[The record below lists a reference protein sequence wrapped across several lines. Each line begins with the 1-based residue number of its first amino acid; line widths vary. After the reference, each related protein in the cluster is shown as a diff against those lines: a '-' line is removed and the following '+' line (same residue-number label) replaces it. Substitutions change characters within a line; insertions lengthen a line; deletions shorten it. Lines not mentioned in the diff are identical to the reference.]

1 MLTRSLTTLALLVA
15 LAAPTQAQDYPSRVI
30 KVTQGFA
37 PGGNVDVIARLL
49 AQQMERN
56 LGQPMVIESKPGGAG
71 SLAAELVSR
80 SAPDGHSLLVTP
92 SAHAMYG
99 GLARNVRYK
108 VVEDFTWISTAS
120 FYPFLICV
128 RQDSRFQN
136 LQQLIDEARKRPGEL
151 KYGSS
156 GFGTGLHTIIEL
168 VAYQTRTQYLH
179 VPYRGEGHA
188 TTALLTGEIDFI
200 GVTTGPITA
209 RIKAGEFRAL
219 AVTSQT
225 RWQDLPD
232 VPTVSE
238 TAVPGFEF
246 ISWTGFAGPANLPSP
261 VVSRLN
267 AEIRKAVADPEIKR
281 RLEAM
286 GGDARAST
294 PEEMTA
300 LVARQYKLWKQLA
313 KEANLTIN

>member
-1 MLTRSLTTLALLVA
+1 MLTRSLTTLVLLVA
-15 LAAPTQAQDYPSRVI
+15 VAVSTQAQDYPSRVI

-49 AQQMERN
+49 AQHMERS
-56 LGQPMVIESKPGGAG
+56 LGQPIVIESKPGGAG
-71 SLAAELVSR
+71 SIAADLVSR

-168 VAYQTRTQYLH
+168 VAHHTGTQYLH

-261 VVSRLN
+261 IVSRLN

-300 LVARQYKLWKQLA
+300 LVTRQFELWKQLA